1 MSLELKE
8 LTKRFGTVT
17 AVDKF
22 SVLVEEGE
30 FFTLLGPSGCGKS
43 TALKLIAGFYTPD
56 EGEIYIDDHLVNDMP
71 PFERNV
77 GIVFQ
82 NYALFPH
89 MTVFDN
95 IAYGLGVRKLPKEEI
110 KRRVKESL
118 ELIGLEGLGDRRPD
132 QLSGGQQQR
141 VAVARAL
148 ITNPKIL
155 LLDEPLSNLDA
166 KLRLRMRTE
175 LRKLH
180 KDLGLTA
187 IYVTHDQDEARSMS
201 DRITIMRAGR
211 LEQLDNAEDIFRNPK
226 TRYVADFVGFLNLFE
241 TRIHDVKKNEVTIEV
256 FGQSLTVPTEKSFQ
270 RGETVTLA
278 LRPELI
284 TILNG
289 EKEGTSAS
297 FVGKIESKVY
307 IGSIIRYTVDV
318 EGGILAVDILE
329 TEEETFQ
336 LGEKITIGF
345 RADSIRLFKK

>member
-56 EGEIYIDDHLVNDMP
+56 EGEIYIDGTLINDMP
-71 PFERNV
+71 PYARNV

-110 KRRVKESL
+110 KRSVKESL
-118 ELIGLEGLGDRRPD
+118 ELIGLEGHEERRPD

-175 LRKLH
+175 LRELQKA
-180 KDLGLTA
+180 LGLTA

-201 DRITIMRAGR
+201 DRISIMRAGR
-211 LEQLDNAEDIFRNPK
+211 LEQLGNSEDIFRNPETK
-226 TRYVADFVGFLNLFE
+226 YVADFVGFLNLFE
-241 TRIHDVKKNEVTIEV
+241 TSIHEVRQSEVIIEV
-256 FGQSLTVPTEKSFQ
+256 FDQSFSVPTEMNFQ
-270 RGETVTLA
+270 RGESITLA

-289 EKEGTSAS
+289 DKEQTSAS

-307 IGSIIRYTVDV
+307 IGSIIRYTVTLD
-318 EGGILAVDILE
+318 GDILAVDVLE
-329 TEEETFQ
+329 TKAGTYQ
-336 LGEKITIGF
+336 VGEKVTVGF
-345 RADSIRLFKK
+345 RADSIRLLKK

>member
-1 MSLELKE
+1 M
-8 LTKRFGTVT
+8 
-17 AVDKF
+17 
-22 SVLVEEGE
+22 
-30 FFTLLGPSGCGKS
+30 
-43 TALKLIAGFYTPD
+43 
-56 EGEIYIDDHLVNDMP
+56 NDVP
-71 PFERNV
+71 PYERNV

-89 MTVFDN
+89 MTVFNN
-95 IAYGLGVRKLPKEEI
+95 IAYGLDVRKLAKEEI

-187 IYVTHDQDEARSMS
+187 VYVTHDQDEARSMS
-201 DRITIMRAGR
+201 DRITIMRDGR

-241 TRIHDVKKNEVTIEV
+241 TRIHEVRENKVIIKI
-256 FGQSLTVPTEKSFQ
+256 FGQSVGVPTEESFQ

-284 TILNG
+284 TILDG
-289 EKEGTSAS
+289 EKEGISAS

-318 EGGILAVDILE
+318 EEGVLAVDILE
-329 TEEETFQ
+329 TELETYQ
-336 LGEKITIGF
+336 IGEKVTIGF
-345 RADSIRLFKK
+345 RADFIRLFKK